1 MIIFTPVPSD
11 AIYGLG
17 DQSDFGKV
25 RDYELVSTPSS
36 EYGLQNAQVQQIIHS
51 TNMSFDLVINEDF
64 YHESWL
70 MFGYKFK
77 VPTVTICMY
86 LIHYTIFLFNEILI
100 EAF

>member
-1 MIIFTPVPSD
+1 MQFCGYLPPMFQFHTVPSH

-25 RDYELVSTPSS
+25 RDYEMVSTPSS
-36 EYGLQNAQVQQIIHS
+36 EHGLQNAEVQKIIHS

-77 VPTVTICMY
+77 VPTVTICMP
-86 LIHYTIFLFNEILI
+86 NEIC
-100 EAF
+100 